1 MARKIPQYKK
11 EGEKNEV
18 QNWYTLKKKKKKKEH
33 TSRTN
38 TERNSS
44 ERGIGPLYSNAMFLV
59 CATTQLRILWLF
71 SWKQFGLADKKSS
84 RLNHYSV
91 NACFA
96 EFGGPRARQSWCLAR
111 REHPEEV

>member
-18 QNWYTLKKKKKKKEH
+18 QNWYTLKKKKKKEH